1 MQPRARI
8 QPRARTRR
16 QDETT
21 VEALRAALDGY
32 QQGAW
37 SMVEASVLA
46 QVQGPWPCSRLRK
59 TLSWVVALF
68 F

>member
-1 MQPRARI
+1 M
-8 QPRARTRR
+8 
-16 QDETT
+16 
-21 VEALRAALDGY
+21 EALRAALDGY